1 MLAEAM
7 QANRLLLER
16 VGELE
21 ARLGKNSRNS
31 SKPPSSDGLSKP
43 APRSLRTRSG
53 RGPGKGKGD
62 PGMRLE
68 PVAVPDEPP
77 WKSRRVPI

>member
-1 MLAEAM
+1 M

-68 PVAVPDEPP
+68 PVAVP
-77 WKSRRVPI
+77 R